1 MILMSDSLRIG
12 MVCYPTFGGSG
23 VVATELGKA
32 LADRGHSVHFISST
46 QPARLDVFRENLF
59 FHEVSM
65 VHYPLFEHSPYV
77 LALTGKMVEVARE
90 QDLDLFHV
98 HYAIPHAT
106 AAHLARE
113 ILAGQ
118 GRSIKV
124 LTTLHGTDITL
135 VGKDANY
142 APVVS
147 FAIQQSDAVTAVS
160 EFLRQE
166 TLAHFDCR
174 KVIEAIPNFV
184 DHKRFRPYARPG
196 LRKRFAAEEEKLLIH
211 VSNFRK
217 VKRTDRVV
225 DWFQLI
231 SKEVPSRLIMVGDG
245 PELPRTEQR
254 VKEWGLGS
262 AVHFVGR
269 QDMVEELYSIS
280 NLMLLPSETE
290 SFGLAALE
298 AMACGVP
305 VMASDAGGLPELIEH
320 GSNGL
325 LVSEEGQ
332 AEGIAR
338 AVHLLSHAP
347 TAAAFSKAALAASEK
362 YQLSEILNRYQAL
375 YRGLL
380 DN

>member
-1 MILMSDSLRIG
+1 MSDSLRIG

>member
-1 MILMSDSLRIG
+1 MSDSLRIG

-174 KVIEAIPNFV
+174 KEIEAIPNFV

-231 SKEVPSRLIMVGDG
+231 SKEVPSRLMMVGDG

>member
-1 MILMSDSLRIG
+1 MSDSLRIG

-174 KVIEAIPNFV
+174 KEIEAIPNFV

>member
-90 QDLDLFHV
+90 QDLNLFHV

-174 KVIEAIPNFV
+174 KEIEAIPNFV
-184 DHKRFRPYARPG
+184 DHQRFRPYARPG

>member
-1 MILMSDSLRIG
+1 MSDSLRIG

-32 LADRGHSVHFISST
+32 LADRGHSVHFLSST

-174 KVIEAIPNFV
+174 KEIEAIPNFV

-231 SKEVPSRLIMVGDG
+231 SKEVPSRLMMVGDG

>member
-1 MILMSDSLRIG
+1 LILMSDSLRIG